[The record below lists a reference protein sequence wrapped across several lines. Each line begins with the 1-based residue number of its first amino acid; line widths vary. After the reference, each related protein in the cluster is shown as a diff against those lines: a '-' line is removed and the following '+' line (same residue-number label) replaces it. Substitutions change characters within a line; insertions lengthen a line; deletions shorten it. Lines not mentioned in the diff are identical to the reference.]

1 MKRNHRTKTVLYIQ
15 KRSFNS
21 AGRVQIETVAECKTN
36 KEAIKLISKFSSE
49 DPNAKYYTMQRPCD
63 AYIANQ
69 TNTEN
74 DTIKPKDVQTSNVS

>member
-1 MKRNHRTKTVLYIQ
+1 MKDKQKTKTVLYIQ

-49 DPNAKYYTMQRPCD
+49 DPNAKYYTMHRPCD

-69 TNTEN
+69 T
-74 DTIKPKDVQTSNVS
+74 DT